1 MGGKIGFISISFV
14 FPCYFVFIFLDSK
27 NICMQFENEKNL
39 CIIYI
44 FRAILC
50 YIDFRLKSGCN
61 KIRPSGCD
69 KKWPSVCAECA

>member
-44 FRAILC
+44 YLGQYYATLIS
-50 YIDFRLKSGCN
+50 D
-61 KIRPSGCD
+61 
-69 KKWPSVCAECA
+69 